1 MKKLNRAQKKKLI
14 RIVLALLLALPVLLL
29 ETEGL
34 VAFLLFMPSYLV
46 IAYETLL
53 KAAKGIGRGQAFDE
67 NFLMAVATLG
77 AIALGEYSEA
87 VAVMLFYQTGELFE
101 SIAVSRSRKSIAQ
114 LMDIRPEYANVD
126 DGQGGYTQID
136 PESIRVGMELVVL
149 AGERVPVDGTVVAGC
164 SSLDCSALTGESMP
178 KELAEG
184 DGIISGCINLSSPL
198 RIRAEKE
205 YGQSTV
211 ARVLELVEN
220 ASSRKSRSENFISRF
235 AAVYTPA
242 VCIAALLLALVPP
255 VYSIIAGEAAAWGKW
270 LYRALSFLVISC
282 PCALVISVP
291 LSFFAAI
298 GGAGRAGVLVKGS
311 NYMEALSKVDS
322 IAMDK
327 TGTLTK
333 GEFSLVEIKPEGIS
347 KEELLELAA
356 HAECM
361 SLHPISRS
369 IVSAYGKNCR
379 TELVENVRELAGK
392 GLLARVSGREVAL
405 GNMTLMREMD
415 ISVQETDSAGTVI
428 YAVVDGCY
436 AGYLRI
442 ADTLKESSKAAVEKL
457 RRMGIDELMLLTG
470 DNEVVGTSI
479 AKELGIDRV
488 FCSLLPQH
496 KLEIV
501 ERELENKG
509 SGLMAFVGDGI
520 NDAPVLARADVGIA
534 MGALGSDAAIEAAD
548 VVLMDDDPGKIAK
561 AIAISKKC
569 MKIVYQNIFFAIGV
583 KLLCLLLSVLG
594 LAGMWLAIFADVGVM
609 VLAVL
614 NAVRAMSVKKL

>member
-29 ETEGL
+29 ETDGL
-34 VAFLLFMPSYLV
+34 AAFLLFMPSYLV

-126 DGQGGYTQID
+126 DGHGGYTQID
-136 PESIRVGMELVVL
+136 PESIRIGMELVVL

-311 NYMEALSKVDS
+311 NYMEALSKVDC
-322 IAMDK
+322 IALDK

-457 RRMGIDELMLLTG
+457 RLMGIEELMLLTG